1 MSEFSFY
8 STNEVYGETYFQL
21 PKVFFTNKQYTGLS
35 NDAKIAFAIL
45 KDRFSY
51 SIKNNWVD
59 EEKHIYFI
67 YTNKELMTILNY
79 SEKKII
85 SIKKELESVN
95 LLFQKRVGLNQ
106 PNRLYLGKPQA
117 TAQDVY
123 LQENSPQSLG
133 TSGTVKKTVPENSPQ
148 SLGTSGT
155 VKKTV
160 PENSPQSL
168 GTSGTV
174 KSTAYLYKELL
185 NKDTYKD
192 TVKDTEKEDLQNREL
207 LQSFSETQDQSFLDK
222 RCLDLIAL
230 FSTSIQ
236 EAHET
241 VGIIIRAKN
250 KQEKKYARTLVAE
263 DWQEEIEATLR
274 KVYHKI
280 KTDHKIKN
288 QDNYMFGAFCT
299 TFENCILQMN
309 ACRSKKDKDLPVISM
324 HNWLDQTE
332 NKQ

>member
-155 VKKTV
+155 VK
-160 PENSPQSL
+160 
-168 GTSGTV
+168 
-174 KSTAYLYKELL
+174 STAYLYKELL

-274 KVYHKI
+274 PVYHKI

>member
-123 LQENSPQSLG
+123 LQ
-133 TSGTVKKTVPENSPQ
+133 ENSPQ

>member
-8 STNEVYGETYFQL
+8 STNEVYGETYVQL

-123 LQENSPQSLG
+123 LQ
-133 TSGTVKKTVPENSPQ
+133 
-148 SLGTSGT
+148 
-155 VKKTV
+155 
-160 PENSPQSL
+160 ENSPQSL

-309 ACRSKKDKDLPVISM
+309 ACRSKKDKDLPVLSM